1 MSKTEYYK
9 FLVQKVLD
17 HYMVHGMDKQ
27 TVNRDGKVTITQK
40 GYNCYILIDKPPYST
55 WDVRNSRSVSKM
67 LCASTKGLAY
77 KETPTS
83 EWKYV
88 FEYDENMEKSV
99 LSKLVKTSLDEI
111 FEFK

>member
-17 HYMVHGMDKQ
+17 HYMAHGMDKQ
-27 TVNRDGKVTITQK
+27 NVNKDGKVTITQK
-40 GYNCYILIDKPPYST
+40 GYNCYILIDKAPYTT
-55 WDVRNSRSVSKM
+55 WDTGNKRSVTKM

-83 EWKYV
+83 NWQYV

-99 LSKLVKTSLDEI
+99 LSKLVKSSLDKI
-111 FEFK
+111 FAF